1 MAPLQLN
8 NGVLDLPVFLP
19 DATNGV
25 VRGVDADDLQRA
37 GVTGLVMNVFHLMQ
51 NPGSTTVNAL
61 GGLHGM
67 SGWQGPI
74 ITDSGG
80 FQIYSLIR
88 QRPGNGN
95 VTEKGMTVKTEG
107 ARRKYHLTPE
117 KSIQLQLAYGA
128 DVVMCLDECTHVDA
142 ITEDQ
147 VLAVDRTVRWARR
160 CKTAFE
166 SVIAQRKSTV
176 AASPR
181 IFGVIQ
187 GGDNLE
193 LRKICAEALIEIG
206 FDGFGYG
213 GWPLDQDG
221 NLLRDVLAATRSF
234 VPQEYPMHALGIG
247 HPESIAECA
256 RMGYGIFDSALPTR
270 DARHGRLYLYTQDP
284 DHLDPAHS
292 GTWFER
298 IYIQDHQHIKSNR
311 PVSPFCDCYTCSR
324 YSAGYLHHL
333 FTSKESLYN
342 RLATVHNLRFMSVLM
357 TRLRL
362 SGSTTVNP

>member
-166 SVIAQRKSTV
+166 SVIAQ
-176 AASPR
+176 
-181 IFGVIQ
+181 
-187 GGDNLE
+187 
-193 LRKICAEALIEIG
+193 
-206 FDGFGYG
+206 
-213 GWPLDQDG
+213 
-221 NLLRDVLAATRSF
+221 
-234 VPQEYPMHALGIG
+234 
-247 HPESIAECA
+247 
-256 RMGYGIFDSALPTR
+256 
-270 DARHGRLYLYTQDP
+270 
-284 DHLDPAHS
+284 
-292 GTWFER
+292 
-298 IYIQDHQHIKSNR
+298 
-311 PVSPFCDCYTCSR
+311 
-324 YSAGYLHHL
+324 
-333 FTSKESLYN
+333 
-342 RLATVHNLRFMSVLM
+342 
-357 TRLRL
+357 
-362 SGSTTVNP
+362 